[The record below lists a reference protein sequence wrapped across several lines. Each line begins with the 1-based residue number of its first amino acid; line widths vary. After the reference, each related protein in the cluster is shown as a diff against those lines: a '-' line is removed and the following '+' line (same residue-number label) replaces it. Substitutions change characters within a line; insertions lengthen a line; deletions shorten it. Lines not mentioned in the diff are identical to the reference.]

1 MNYTPFDII
10 RTLNSHRFPEAIPL
24 MAQFVKSG
32 FMEEEAR
39 QFLVQISGTDLGSDS
54 KSWIAW
60 YESHKRELGVRN

>member
-1 MNYTPFDII
+1 
-10 RTLNSHRFPEAIPL
+10 